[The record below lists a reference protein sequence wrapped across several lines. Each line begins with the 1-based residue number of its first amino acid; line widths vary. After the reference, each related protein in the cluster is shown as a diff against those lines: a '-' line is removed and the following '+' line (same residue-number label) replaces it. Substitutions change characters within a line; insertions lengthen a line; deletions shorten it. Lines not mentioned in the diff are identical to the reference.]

1 MMGNVPGRERGSVD
15 SFLVLTPIVLT
26 MILIFTLF
34 EYGGSVNS
42 LTNHATLV
50 GRQLARYPSSMNLDD
65 LTEKV
70 LAKQEID
77 VSDYHVMRITLGRRT
92 FIQLTLIGRKFDFG
106 GYVLAPAGKSLTLV
120 SSWS

>member
-1 MMGNVPGRERGSVD
+1 MAQDLLGRDRGSVD

-26 MILIFTLF
+26 MMLVFVLF

-42 LTNHATLV
+42 LTSHATLV
-50 GRQLARYPSSMNLDD
+50 GRQLARYPDSMNLED

-70 LAKQEID
+70 LMKQGIN
-77 VSDYHVMRITLGRRT
+77 VSDFHVMRITLGKST

-106 GYVLAPAGKSLTLV
+106 GYALAPAGKSLTFV